1 MEGSKG
7 FRKFAYRWLIR
18 QHYKRRILIRL
29 CPKRTLERKFK
40 QKLGYWPDLENPKT
54 FNEKLSWFKLYVRD
68 PLTTKCADKYAVR
81 EYVKEKIGGAHLV
94 PLLGVYDRV
103 EDIDLDELPEEFVLK
118 PNHESGRVILCH
130 DKSKIDWRKQADVM
144 KNWLRENY
152 YYQTGEWQYKDIPP
166 KILCEKMLHGEV
178 TDYRFFCFCGEPF
191 GVKITGGGRV
201 EGHSRKIAFC
211 SLDFDLI
218 KMTDE
223 KNNPIDENMFE
234 KPPHWNEMVR
244 IARVL
249 SQDFPFVRVD
259 LYDLE
264 GKVYFGELTFTPA
277 DGMDKYLPDGWDRK
291 LGEQYDFS
299 LFWEEFKQSG
309 QVICWHRQAKR
320 HF

>member
-130 DKSKIDWRKQADVM
+130 DKREIDWRKQADVM
-144 KNWLRENY
+144 KNWLRGNY

-166 KILCEKMLHGEV
+166 KILCEKMLHGKII
-178 TDYRFFCFCGEPF
+178 DYKFLCFNGIP
-191 GVKITGGGRV
+191 VLLNVIANRKN
-201 EGHSRKIAFC
+201 GHYDLYNVD
-211 SLDFDLI
+211 LDFSCI
-218 KMTDE
+218 ETE
-223 KNNPIDENMFE
+223 KEEEFRELFE
-234 KPPHWNEMVR
+234 KPKHWNEMVR

-277 DGMDKYLPDGWDRK
+277 DGMATYFSLELDRK
-291 LGEQYDFS
+291 LGELYD
-299 LFWEEFKQSG
+299 LFLW
-309 QVICWHRQAKR
+309 R
-320 HF
+320 

>member
-1 MEGSKG
+1 
-7 FRKFAYRWLIR
+7 
-18 QHYKRRILIRL
+18 
-29 CPKRTLERKFK
+29 
-40 QKLGYWPDLENPKT
+40 
-54 FNEKLSWFKLYVRD
+54 
-68 PLTTKCADKYAVR
+68 
-81 EYVKEKIGGAHLV
+81 
-94 PLLGVYDRV
+94 
-103 EDIDLDELPEEFVLK
+103 
-118 PNHESGRVILCH
+118 
-130 DKSKIDWRKQADVM
+130 M

-191 GVKITGGGRV
+191 DVKITSGGRV